1 MRKISQVATW
11 LLLMSPFA
19 SWSQGKVSLS
29 GTISDKSTGEVLIGA
44 AVIFQGEHGV
54 GATTNA
60 YGFYSITV
68 PRGNYTILS
77 SYIGYVADTIHISLK
92 DNELR
97 NMSLTPMTNQLEEVT
112 VTSTEDN
119 DIIAAPSGVQKL
131 SMAEIKNVPVLFG
144 EKDILK
150 TIQLLPGIK
159 SAGDGKTGFYVR
171 GGGSDQNLIL
181 LDEAT
186 VYNAS
191 HLLGF
196 FSVFNSDAI
205 KDVTLYKGG
214 MPANYGGRLSSVVDI
229 KMKEGNNRNLEVSG
243 GLGLISSR
251 LNIEGPLIKNKG
263 SFAINARR
271 TYVDLF
277 TKLVSDTS
285 IKNSKLNFYD
295 LNAKANLILNDHNR
309 IFLSGYSGADLMGLP
324 GRFGLNWGNQTATFR
339 WNHLFNNK
347 LFSNTS
353 LIYSNFFYNIS
364 INSTPNTISIT
375 SKITDYHIKQ
385 DFNYY
390 ISTSNKLDFGVDLN
404 SHVFSPGA
412 ATVSKSSSY
421 NPVSLQKKY
430 GIETA
435 AYISNALDVS
445 EKWKVVYGVRV
456 TAFSAMGPGNF
467 YSYDPNGNISNET
480 AYASGKVVKTYINPE
495 PRLDL
500 SYLLND
506 NSSLKLSYTRNVQ
519 NVHLL
524 GNSTNSA
531 PNSLYI
537 PSSNNVKPEI
547 ADQLA
552 SGYYRKWEDGQYEF
566 SSEIYY
572 KGLQNQI
579 DYKNGATL
587 LGNENVESELLY
599 GKGRAYGW
607 ETFFKKRSGKLTGW
621 ISYTLSR
628 TEKQITGINKGNY
641 YPATQDQTHTIAIVG
656 IYNVNPR
663 WTLSSTWVYNT
674 GNAVSW
680 PSGKF
685 SADGVPVYLYA
696 SRNNYRMPAYNRLDL
711 GATLLMKKTRTSESS
726 WTFSI
731 YNAYNRANAYTIS
744 FQQDPQDANKTQA
757 VKTTLFKIVPS
768 VTYNFKF

>member
-1 MRKISQVATW
+1 
-11 LLLMSPFA
+11 MSANTRQLQEVVVSA
-19 SWSQGKVSLS
+19 S
-29 GTISDKSTGEVLIGA
+29 
-44 AVIFQGEHGV
+44 
-54 GATTNA
+54 
-60 YGFYSITV
+60 
-68 PRGNYTILS
+68 R
-77 SYIGYVADTIHISLK
+77 K
-92 DNELR
+92 DNNITKTL
-97 NMSLTPMTNQLEEVT
+97 P
-112 VTSTEDN
+112 
-119 DIIAAPSGVQKL
+119 GVQRL
-131 SMAEIKNVPVLFG
+131 NMDDIKDLPVLLG
-144 EKDILK
+144 EKDVLK

-159 SAGDGKTGFYVR
+159 SAGDGKSGFFVR

-251 LNIEGPLIKNKG
+251 LNIEGPLVKNKG

-309 IFLSGYSGADLMGLP
+309 IFLSGYFGADLMGLP

-339 WNHLFNNK
+339 WNHLFSNK

-412 ATVSKSSSY
+412 ATVSQNSSY

-430 GIETA
+430 GIETS
-435 AYISNALDVS
+435 AYIS
-445 EKWKVVYGVRV
+445 
-456 TAFSAMGPGNF
+456 
-467 YSYDPNGNISNET
+467 
-480 AYASGKVVKTYINPE
+480 
-495 PRLDL
+495 
-500 SYLLND
+500 
-506 NSSLKLSYTRNVQ
+506 
-519 NVHLL
+519 
-524 GNSTNSA
+524 
-531 PNSLYI
+531 
-537 PSSNNVKPEI
+537 
-547 ADQLA
+547 
-552 SGYYRKWEDGQYEF
+552 
-566 SSEIYY
+566 
-572 KGLQNQI
+572 
-579 DYKNGATL
+579 
-587 LGNENVESELLY
+587 
-599 GKGRAYGW
+599 
-607 ETFFKKRSGKLTGW
+607 
-621 ISYTLSR
+621 
-628 TEKQITGINKGNY
+628 
-641 YPATQDQTHTIAIVG
+641 
-656 IYNVNPR
+656 
-663 WTLSSTWVYNT
+663 
-674 GNAVSW
+674 
-680 PSGKF
+680 
-685 SADGVPVYLYA
+685 
-696 SRNNYRMPAYNRLDL
+696 
-711 GATLLMKKTRTSESS
+711 
-726 WTFSI
+726 
-731 YNAYNRANAYTIS
+731 
-744 FQQDPQDANKTQA
+744 
-757 VKTTLFKIVPS
+757 
-768 VTYNFKF
+768 